1 VKAKWRRGVFIPFT
15 EGAVDDDLGVTT
27 VVGQQG
33 FETVTKGFAVAV
45 L

>member
-1 VKAKWRRGVFIPFT
+1 VKAKWRRGVFIAFT
-15 EGAVDDDLGVTT
+15 EGAVDDDLGMTA

-33 FETVTKGFAVAV
+33 LETVTKGFAVGF